1 MKPCRVGIGRAE
13 LTPSG
18 SGWPAGYSALGRRV
32 GPQQPHEPPLT
43 VTALALVDG
52 RGRRLLLLHADLHS
66 AGRAL
71 WREVVRGLP
80 GWSPREVVLSATH
93 THLGPG
99 NIYGS
104 PLFDAMTAARP
115 WPLSTGVT
123 PVAQAVLRAAHQ
135 AIGGLTEGGVCWLRP
150 SVVGLTSNRSLAA
163 FRRNPDGL
171 QRAFASGPAADLQAL
186 EHAAD
191 RAVDP
196 RLSLLAVGPVG
207 GAPIAALGWFAC
219 HGTSLGP
226 EWPRWSAE
234 WAGYARQAAE
244 APGDLLLGLASG
256 CTGDVSPLPLSET
269 GEPRTNET
277 ERAHQAGRAAATR
290 IGARVAQIARRAL
303 AGAELSP
310 YSLDVA
316 HTEWAPARGGHS
328 ARYGLA
334 TLGGAID
341 GPHPEHFERFG
352 TGIHAPGYASDRAFP
367 EGHPQHPKVDA
378 AHGLGMGLLPLGA
391 AIGWLAPRQLPLH
404 TARIGDGLL
413 LTVPGEPTTLAGYT
427 LERSVANLAGVSR
440 CVVAGYSGTYAGY
453 WCTPEE
459 YDLQRYEGASALFGR
474 EALPQLEA
482 HLNGLARSL
491 SSAHAIRPSGA
502 LTANILG
509 KDQ

>member
-1 MKPCRVGIGRAE
+1 MKSCRVGIGRAD

-32 GPQQPHEPPLT
+32 GPQEPDDPPLT

-52 RGRRLLLLHADLHS
+52 RGRRLLVLHADLHS

-80 GWSPREVVLSATH
+80 GWSPHELVLSATH

-104 PLFDAMTAARP
+104 PLFDAMTSARP
-115 WPLSTGVT
+115 WPLSTGVA
-123 PVAQAVLRAAHQ
+123 PVARALLRAAHQ
-135 AIGGLTEGGVCWLRP
+135 AIDGLTEGGLCWLRP
-150 SVVGLTSNRSLAA
+150 SVVGLTSNRSLDA
-163 FRRNPDGL
+163 FGRNPTTL
-171 QRAFASGPAADLQAL
+171 QQAFAAGPASALQTLA
-186 EHAAD
+186 HAAD

-196 RLSLLAVGPVG
+196 RLSLLAVGPIG

-226 EWPRWSAE
+226 DWPRWSAE
-234 WAGYARQAAE
+234 WAGYARKGAE

-269 GEPRTNET
+269 GEPRTSET
-277 ERAHQAGRAAATR
+277 ERAHQAGRAAATY
-290 IGARVAQIARRAL
+290 IGARVARTARRAL
-303 AGAELSP
+303 LDAELAP
-310 YSLDVA
+310 FTLDVA
-316 HTEWAPARGGHS
+316 HAEWAPAEEGRS

-341 GPHPEHFERFG
+341 GSHPEHFERFG
-352 TGIHAPGYASDRAFP
+352 AGIHAPGYAPDRALP
-367 EGHPQHPKVDA
+367 EEHPQHPKVDA
-378 AHGLGMGLLPLGA
+378 AHGLGVGLLPLGA
-391 AIGWLAPRQLPLH
+391 AIGWLAPRHLPLH
-404 TARIGDGLL
+404 AVRIGDGLL

-427 LERSVANLAGVSR
+427 LERSAAQLPGVNQ
-440 CVVAGYSGTYAGY
+440 CIIAGYSGTYAGY

-459 YDLQRYEGASALFGR
+459 YDLQRYEGASTLFGR
-474 EALPQLEA
+474 EALPQLA
-482 HLNGLARSL
+482 ARLIGLARTL
-491 SSAHAIRPSGA
+491 SPDHAE
-502 LTANILG
+502 ANIAHNFG
-509 KDQ
+509 NDA